1 MTMESTLKK
10 LESRIEEFIQAHQ
23 KAAARIAEL
32 EKQVANLEKKAGG
45 SDDLADKVKA
55 LEAQRTETA
64 DRLEK
69 VLGAIDS
76 ALDG

>member
-10 LESRIEEFIQAHQ
+10 LESRIEEFIKAHQ
-23 KAAARIAEL
+23 KASARIAEL

-76 ALDG
+76 ALSE

>member
-1 MTMESTLKK
+1 MESTLKK
-10 LESRIEEFIQAHQ
+10 LESRIEEFIKAHQ